1 MPGQTNA
8 HQFHMKGPDNEV
20 KLFVGGLAFIT
31 QEEDMINYF
40 KDFGLVVGAIV
51 MRDRAT

>member
-1 MPGQTNA
+1 
-8 HQFHMKGPDNEV
+8 MKGPDNEV
-20 KLFVGGLAFIT
+20 KLFVGGLAFVT
-31 QEEDMINYF
+31 QEEDLINYF